1 LSLEVTMRPARSLP
15 LLVLGVAA
23 AGLAG
28 ETVPEGL
35 LGFSSA
41 RAGTQRALEQRF
53 DAVLDPAEMKEWM
66 RRLSARPHHLGS
78 PYGKDNAEF
87 IAAQFRGWGFDTRI
101 EEFRVLFPTPKTRV
115 LEMVAPTARKA
126 VIVEPV
132 LKEDA
137 TSGQAAE
144 QLPTYNAYSVDGDVT
159 GELVYVNYGVP
170 KDYEELER
178 RGIDVKGRI
187 VLARYGLS
195 WRGIK
200 PKVAAEHGAVGC
212 LIYSDPRDDGYFE
225 GDVYPRGPYRN
236 ETGAQRG
243 SVADMPLYPGDPLTP
258 GVGATPE
265 VAKAID
271 LAQAK
276 TLTKIPVM
284 PISYGDALPLL
295 KALGGP
301 VAPESWR
308 GALPVTYHLG
318 PGPTKVHLGLA
329 FDWKLAPAYDVIAR
343 LTGSERPDEWVIR
356 GNHHDGWVNG
366 AEDPISGLVAL
377 MAEAK
382 AVGALRKSGWAPK
395 RTIVYAAWD
404 GEEPGLIGSTEWA
417 EAHDAELQGKAV
429 AYVNSD
435 SNGRGFLQVQ
445 GSHTL
450 EKFVNQVARDVTD
463 PQTRV
468 SVAERLRARRLA
480 VGDDDDHDDRKAIRD
495 RADLRIGALGSG
507 SDYTPFLQHLGIAS
521 LNIGFGGEN
530 GNGIY
535 HSIYDSFDH
544 YVRFDDPKF
553 EYGVALAQLGGRTVL
568 RLAEADVVPFEFTAF
583 ADTLGRYVK
592 EVSKLADDLREKTEE
607 DNRLARDRTLVL
619 AADPREPFVAPKAK
633 EAVPFVNFAPLQNAL
648 AKVEQSARAFDKART
663 ARGET
668 PLSADAQKSL
678 NELLMRAEQALTRR
692 EGLPARPWFRHYVY
706 APGYYTGY
714 GVKTLPGVR
723 EALELRDWKAAEEQA
738 VITARTLEGFAAL
751 IDRGSALLEKN

>member
-1 LSLEVTMRPARSLP
+1 MRPARSLP
-15 LLVLGVAA
+15 LLLLGVAA
-23 AGLAG
+23 LAAD
-28 ETVPEGL
+28 TAPEGL
-35 LGFSSA
+35 LGFSPP
-41 RAGTQRALEQRF
+41 RVAGQRALEQRF
-53 DAVLDPAEMKEWM
+53 DAALDPAELKEWM
-66 RRLSARPHHLGS
+66 RRLTARPHHIGS
-78 PYGKDNAEF
+78 AYGKDNAEF
-87 IAAQFRGWGFDTRI
+87 IAAQFRDWGFDTRI

-115 LEMVAPTARKA
+115 MEMVAPTTYKA
-126 VIVEPV
+126 VLAEPAMN
-132 LKEDA
+132 EDA

-144 QLPTYNAYSVDGDVT
+144 QLPIYNAYSVDGDVA
-159 GELVYVNYGVP
+159 GEVVYVNYGVP

-178 RGIDVKGRI
+178 RGIDVKGKI

-258 GVGATPE
+258 GVGATPQ
-265 VAKAID
+265 VAKGID
-271 LAQAK
+271 LGQAK

-301 VAPESWR
+301 IAPESWR

-318 PGPTKVHLGLA
+318 PGPAKVHLELA
-329 FDWKLAPAYDVIAR
+329 FDWKLAPVYNVIAT
-343 LTGSERPDEWVIR
+343 LAGSERPDEWVIR
-356 GNHHDGWVNG
+356 GNHHDAWVNG

-382 AVGALRKSGWAPK
+382 AVGALRRSGWTPK
-395 RTIVYAAWD
+395 RTLVYAAWD
-404 GEEPGLIGSTEWA
+404 GEEPGLLGSTEWA
-417 EAHDAELQGKAV
+417 EAHDAELQRKAV

-450 EKFVNQVARDVTD
+450 EKFINQVAREVTD
-463 PQTRV
+463 PQTKV
-468 SVAERLRARRLA
+468 SVAERLRARRIA
-480 VGDDDDHDDRKAIRD
+480 YGNEDDTQERKEIRE

-535 HSIYDSFDH
+535 HSIYDSFAH
-544 YVRFDDPKF
+544 YTRFNDPTF
-553 EYGVALAQLGGRTVL
+553 EYGIALAKLGGRTVL
-568 RLAEADVVPFEFTAF
+568 RLSEADMLPFEFTAF

-607 DNRLARDRTLVL
+607 DNRLARDKTLVL

-648 AKVEQSARAFDKART
+648 AKVEQSARAFDKACAALGDRPPSP
-663 ARGET
+663 E
-668 PLSADAQKSL
+668 AQRAV
-678 NELLMRAEQALTRR
+678 NELLMHAEQALTRAQ
-692 EGLPARPWFRHYVY
+692 GLPGRPWFRHHVY

-738 VITARTLEGFAAL
+738 VITARTLEGFAAQ
-751 IDRGSALLEKN
+751 IDKATILLEKP

>member
-1 LSLEVTMRPARSLP
+1 
-15 LLVLGVAA
+15 VAA
-23 AGLAG
+23 VLAADTG
-28 ETVPEGL
+28 PEAPI
-35 LGFSSA
+35 GFSSE
-41 RAGTQRALEQRF
+41 RAAGQRALEQRF
-53 DAVLDPAEMKEWM
+53 DAALDAAELKEWM
-66 RRLSARPHHLGS
+66 RRLTARPHHIGS

-87 IAAQFRGWGFDTRI
+87 IAAQFRDWGFDTRI

-115 LEMVAPTARKA
+115 MEMVAPTLYKA
-126 VIVEPV
+126 VLAEPAIR
-132 LKEDA
+132 EDA

-144 QLPTYNAYSVDGDVT
+144 QLPIYNAYSVDGDVT
-159 GELVYVNYGVP
+159 GEVVYVNYGVP

-178 RGIDVKGRI
+178 RGIDLKGKI
-187 VLARYGLS
+187 ALARYGLS

-200 PKVAAEHGAVGC
+200 PKVAAEHGAIGC
-212 LIYSDPRDDGYFE
+212 LIYSDPRDDGYFA

-258 GVGATPE
+258 GVGATPQ
-265 VAKAID
+265 VAKGID
-271 LAQAK
+271 LSQAK

-284 PISYGDALPLL
+284 PISYADALPLL

-318 PGPTKVHLGLA
+318 PGPAKVHLKLA
-329 FDWKLAPAYDVIAR
+329 FDWKFAPVYNVIAT
-343 LTGSERPDEWVIR
+343 LAGSERPDEWVIR
-356 GNHHDGWVNG
+356 GNHHDAWVNG

-382 AVGALRKSGWAPK
+382 AVGGLHKSGWTPR
-395 RTIVYAAWD
+395 RTLVYAAWD
-404 GEEPGLIGSTEWA
+404 GEEPGLLGSTEWA
-417 EAHDAELQGKAV
+417 EAHEAELQKKAV
-429 AYVNSD
+429 AYINSD
-435 SNGRGFLQVQ
+435 SNGRGFLYMS

-450 EKFVNQVARDVTD
+450 EKFINQVARDVAD
-463 PQTRV
+463 PQTKV
-468 SVAERLRARRLA
+468 SVGERLRARRIA
-480 VGDDDDHDDRKAIRD
+480 FGNEDDTQERKEIRE

-521 LNIGFGGEN
+521 LNIGFGGED
-530 GNGIY
+530 GSGIY
-535 HSIYDSFDH
+535 HSIYDSFAH
-544 YVRFDDPKF
+544 YTRFNDPTF
-553 EYGVALAQLGGRTVL
+553 EYGVALAKVGGRTVL
-568 RLAEADVVPFEFTAF
+568 RLSEADVLPFEFTAF

-648 AKVEQSARAFDKART
+648 AKVEQSALAFDQAR
-663 ARGET
+663 AALGDRPPSRE
-668 PLSADAQKSL
+668 AQRAV
-678 NELLMRAEQALTRR
+678 NELLMHAEQALTRPQ
-692 EGLPARPWFRHYVY
+692 GLPGRSWFRHHVY

-723 EALELRDWKAAEEQA
+723 EALELRDWKVAEEQA
-738 VITARTLEGFAAL
+738 VITAQTLEGFAAV
-751 IDRGSALLEKN
+751 IDRATALLE

>member
-1 LSLEVTMRPARSLP
+1 MRPFSLRLP
-15 LLVLGVAA
+15 MLGAV
-23 AGLAG
+23 LAG
-28 ETVPEGL
+28 IVTLAADSPPERL
-35 LGFSSA
+35 LGFSPA
-41 RAGTQRALEQRF
+41 RVAGQRSLEQRF
-53 DAVLDPAEMKEWM
+53 DAALDPAELKEWM
-66 RRLSARPHHLGS
+66 RRLSARPHHIGS

-87 IAAQFRGWGFDTRI
+87 IAAQFRTWGLDTKI

-115 LEMVAPTARKA
+115 LEMVAPVPFRAA
-126 VIVEPV
+126 LAEPV

-137 TSGQAAE
+137 TSDQAAE
-144 QLPTYNAYSVDGDVT
+144 QLPVYNAYSVDGDVT
-159 GELVYVNYGVP
+159 GELVYVNYGVTR
-170 KDYEELER
+170 DYEELER
-178 RGIDVKGRI
+178 RGIDVKGKV
-187 VLARYGLS
+187 VLARYGGS

-212 LIYSDPRDDGYFE
+212 LIYSDPRDDGFFQ

-236 ETGAQRG
+236 DTGAQRG

-265 VAKAID
+265 VARAID
-271 LAQAK
+271 LSQAK

-301 VAPESWR
+301 VAPEAWR

-318 PGPTKVHLGLA
+318 PGPAKVHLKLA
-329 FDWKLAPAYDVIAR
+329 FDWKLVPAYDVIAR
-343 LTGSERPDEWVIR
+343 LAGGERPDEWVVR
-356 GNHHDGWVNG
+356 GNHHDAWVNG

-382 AVGALRKSGWAPK
+382 SVGALHRSGWTPK

-404 GEEPGLIGSTEWA
+404 GEEPGLLGSTEWA
-417 EAHDAELQGKAV
+417 EAHDAELQKKAV

-435 SNGRGFLQVQ
+435 SNGRGFFQVQ

-450 EKFVNQVARDVTD
+450 EKFINEVARDVPD
-463 PQTRV
+463 PETRV
-468 SVAERLRARRLA
+468 SVAQRLRARRIA
-480 VGDDDDHDDRKAIRD
+480 VGNEDEKEERKDIRD
-495 RADLRIGALGSG
+495 RPDLRIGALGSG
-507 SDYTPFLQHLGIAS
+507 SDYTPFLQHLGVAS

-535 HSIYDSFDH
+535 HSIYDSFAH
-544 YVRFDDPKF
+544 YTRFNDPTF
-553 EYGVALAQLGGRTVL
+553 EYGVALAKVGGRTVL

-592 EVSKLADDLREKTEE
+592 EVAKLADDMREKTEE
-607 DNRLARDRTLVL
+607 DNRLARDNTLVL
-619 AADPREPFVAPKAK
+619 AADPRERFVAPKAK
-633 EAVPFVNFAPLQNAL
+633 EAVPFISFAPLQNAL
-648 AKVEQSARAFDKART
+648 ARVQDSAKAFDQARATRADRPLPPETQKA
-663 ARGET
+663 
-668 PLSADAQKSL
+668 LD
-678 NELLMRAEQALTRR
+678 ELLMHAEQALTRA
-692 EGLPARPWFRHYVY
+692 EGLPVRPWFRHQVY

-723 EALELRDWKAAEEQA
+723 EALEQRDWKAAEEQVA
-738 VITARTLEGFAAL
+738 LVARTLEGFAAQ
-751 IDRGSALLEKN
+751 IDRATALLEKS

>member
-1 LSLEVTMRPARSLP
+1 MRPARSLP
-15 LLVLGVAA
+15 LLLAGAA
-23 AGLAG
+23 AAALAADRA
-28 ETVPEGL
+28 PDGL
-35 LGFSSA
+35 LGFSPA
-41 RAGTQRALEQRF
+41 RAAEERALERRF
-53 DAVLDPAEMKEWM
+53 DAALDPAELKEWM
-66 RRLSARPHHLGS
+66 RRLTARPHHLGS

-87 IAAQFRGWGFDTRI
+87 IAARFREWGFDTRI
-101 EEFRVLFPTPKTRV
+101 EEFRVLFPTPKTR
-115 LEMVAPTARKA
+115 LMEMVAPTGYKA
-126 VIVEPV
+126 VLAEPA
-132 LKEDA
+132 LKEDP
-137 TSGQAAE
+137 TSAQAAE
-144 QLPTYNAYSVDGDVT
+144 QLPVYNAYSVDGDAT
-159 GELVYVNYGVP
+159 GEVVYVNYGVP

-258 GVGATPE
+258 GVGATPQ
-265 VAKAID
+265 VATAMD
-271 LAQAK
+271 LTRAK

-284 PISYGDALPLL
+284 PISYADALPLL

-318 PGPTKVHLGLA
+318 PGPAKVHLKLT
-329 FDWKLAPAYDVIAR
+329 FDWKLVPAYDVIAT
-343 LTGSERPDEWVIR
+343 LAGSERPDEWVIR
-356 GNHHDGWVNG
+356 GNHHDAWVNG

-382 AVGALRKSGWAPK
+382 ALGALRKTGWAPK
-395 RTIVYAAWD
+395 RTLVYAAWD

-417 EAHDAELQGKAV
+417 EAHAAELQKKAV

-450 EKFVNQVARDVTD
+450 EKFINEVARDVTD
-463 PQTRV
+463 PETKV
-468 SVAERLRARRLA
+468 SVAERLRARRIA
-480 VGDDDDHDDRKAIRD
+480 RGNEDETQERKEIRE
-495 RADLRIGALGSG
+495 RADLRIAALGSG

-521 LNIGFGGEN
+521 LNIGFGGES

-535 HSIYDSFDH
+535 HSIYDSFAH
-544 YVRFDDPKF
+544 YTRFNDPTF
-553 EYGVALAQLGGRTVL
+553 EYGMALAQLGGRTML
-568 RLAEADVVPFEFTAF
+568 RLSEADVLPFEFTAF

-592 EVSKLADDLREKTEE
+592 EVSKLADDMREKTEE
-607 DNRLARDRTLVL
+607 DNLQARDRTLVL
-619 AADPREPFVAPKAK
+619 AADPRDPFVAPKAR

-648 AKVEQSARAFDKART
+648 AKVEQSARAFDKARAALGERPASPE
-663 ARGET
+663 ARRAVDEV
-668 PLSADAQKSL
+668 
-678 NELLMRAEQALTRR
+678 LMHAEQALTRAQ
-692 EGLPARPWFRHYVY
+692 GLPGRPWFTHHVY

-714 GVKTLPGVR
+714 GVKTLPAVR
-723 EALELRDWKAAEEQA
+723 EALELRDWQAAEEQA
-738 VITARTLEGFAAL
+738 VVTARVLEGFAAQ
-751 IDRGSALLEKN
+751 IDKATALLH